1 VVSPALL
8 NGARFFNARL
18 VFLGKSFAIDAS
30 SLPSLLIRTQE
41 EGEEEVGV
49 VVVVPSGVG
58 VAEATSSSSSLSLS
72 SKATLD
78 DRRLPVSPTFLRLA
92 REREL
97 LLLPRSPSITHDIL
111 LGVGFELFFLMFPFH
126 ATYIVF
132 DDDSDDGGAQFFFF
146 FGAIFFEDICFF
158 FFLIASIF
166 LGGMA
171 FVDNGAQ
178 DFIVGGIL
186 FEDICFFFL
195 FIAWDFLI
203 GIVFVN
209 DDE

>member
-1 VVSPALL
+1 MVSPALL

-18 VFLGKSFAIDAS
+18 VFLGKSFEIDAS

-58 VAEATSSSSSLSLS
+58 VAEATSSFSSSLSLS

-78 DRRLPVSPTFLRLA
+78 DRRLLVSPTFLRLA

-97 LLLPRSPSITHDIL
+97 LLLPRSPSIKHDIL

-132 DDDSDDGGAQFFFF
+132 DDDSDDGGAQFFFV
-146 FGAIFFEDICFF
+146 FGAIF
-158 FFLIASIF
+158 LKIF
-166 LGGMA
+166 VSFS
-171 FVDNGAQ
+171 FVVTVRKSSSDRPRPPA
-178 DFIVGGIL
+178 GIS
-186 FEDICFFFL
+186 
-195 FIAWDFLI
+195 
-203 GIVFVN
+203 
-209 DDE
+209 